1 MVKAKALQ
9 VCIFVMLY
17 LKTLRNNTKNGALCQ
32 ELSMFVYFTT
42 MFNDISELIKDFFKS
57 KKVTIL
63 PHLSYSPY
71 LDMDSVIEVMYFKP
85 Q

>member
-9 VCIFVMLY
+9 DCIFVMLY
-17 LKTLRNNTKNGALCQ
+17 LKSLRNNTKNGALCQ
-32 ELSMFVYFTT
+32 ELSMFVFFTT
-42 MFNDISELIKDFFKS
+42 MFNDISELIKHFFN
-57 KKVTIL
+57 
-63 PHLSYSPY
+63 LSYSPY